1 MFTWCVMILH
11 DAYFWLVHTCMHYFK
26 TLYCTL
32 HQKHHATGGDI
43 TVFNT
48 AHGEIWDVGLTITPF
63 YMMLFLWV
71 HCTRIWNPLYYMLL
85 LFAINNVNLMGHCG
99 YDLPPWVYG
108 PASLGALLFPGAQR
122 PLHHYL
128 HHIDPRVNRALYFTW
143 WDKLTSTYLDVH
155 PKLHLS

>member
-1 MFTWCVMILH
+1 M
-11 DAYFWLVHTCMHYFK
+11 HTFGLCTHVCITSK
-26 TLYCTL
+26 LCIALYTKSIMQVVEISQCST
-32 HQKHHATGGDI
+32 
-43 TVFNT
+43 
-48 AHGEIWDVGLTITPF
+48 HGEIWDVGLTITPF

-71 HCTRIWNPLYYMLL
+71 HCTSIWNPLYYMLL

-99 YDLPPWVYG
+99 YDLPLWVYG

-143 WDKLTSTYLDVH
+143 WDRLTGTYLDVH